1 MKTFLLAATALV
13 VGSACGSVPTASPEV
28 LRAPAG
34 GATNVSTCAPAR
46 ASFSIPSCCGGEAR
60 YFWNGTSCAADAA
73 KCGCSCS
80 GPDCDRFFASK
91 AECEQAYATCK

>member
-1 MKTFLLAATALV
+1 MKTFFLATAALLV
-13 VGSACGSVPTASPEV
+13 ASACGSVPTASPDV
-28 LRAPAG
+28 RRTPAG
-34 GATNVSTCAPAR
+34 AATNVADCGPAR

-60 YFWNGTSCAADAA
+60 FFWNGTSCTADAA

-91 AECEQAYATCK
+91 ADCEQAYTNCK